1 MSRFSKQENML
12 KIPRAAMVLG
22 IGIMAV
28 AVPVSSQASQE
39 ARRTFEVV
47 SIKSNTSGPGPT
59 MLGPQPGGRFVAT
72 NASARMLL
80 RLAYR
85 PMQDYQILGGPGWIG
100 SDRFDVEAKAN
111 GTLTID
117 ELAGAVQSMLQDRF
131 QLQAHHESRELPI
144 YVLTVGKDGA
154 KLKSVDPPPPRDPNA
169 PAPAPPPPPPPP
181 GGPGSP
187 GNTSF
192 APPPG
197 AMMMGPGMVSASAV
211 SMTQVVTLLSQLLG
225 RPVIDKTNLKGF
237 FDLKL
242 QFAPD
247 SAPGGPLGPGPGP
260 PIAPAAGASDPS
272 GPSIFTAIQ
281 DLGLK
286 LDSTKGPVD
295 VLVIDSVQ
303 KPTEN

>member
-1 MSRFSKQENML
+1 ML
-12 KIPRAAMVLG
+12 RIPQAAVVLG

-28 AVPVSSQASQE
+28 AIPVSSRAPQE

-59 MLGPQPGGRFVAT
+59 MLGPQPGGRFVAM
-72 NASARMLL
+72 NATARMLL

-100 SDRFDVEAKAN
+100 SDRFDIEAKAN

-117 ELAGAVQSMLQDRF
+117 ELAGALQSMLQDRF

-154 KLKSVDPPPPRDPNA
+154 KLKSADPPPPRDPNDPPPA
-169 PAPAPPPPPPPP
+169 PPPAPPPP
-181 GGPGSP
+181 GGVGTP
-187 GNTSF
+187 GNIKF
-192 APPPG
+192 IPPPG
-197 AMMMGPGMVSASAV
+197 AMVMGSGMVSASAV

-247 SAPGGPLGPGPGP
+247 SAPAGPFGPPGPGGP
-260 PIAPAAGASDPS
+260 PIAPAAGASDPA

-295 VLVIDSVQ
+295 VLAIDSVQ

>member
-1 MSRFSKQENML
+1 ML
-12 KIPRAAMVLG
+12 RIPQAAVVLG
-22 IGIMAV
+22 IGIVSV
-28 AVPVSSQASQE
+28 AIPVSSRAPQE
-39 ARRTFEVV
+39 ARRTFEVA
-47 SIKSNTSGPGPT
+47 SIKSNTSGPGPA
-59 MLGPQPGGRFVAT
+59 MLGPQPGGRFVAM
-72 NASARMLL
+72 NATARMLL

-100 SDRFDVEAKAN
+100 SDRFDIEAKAN

-117 ELAGAVQSMLQDRF
+117 ELAGALRSMLQDRF

-154 KLKSVDPPPPRDPNA
+154 KLKSADPPPPRDPNA
-169 PAPAPPPPPPPP
+169 PAPAPPPAPPPP
-181 GGPGSP
+181 GAAGSP
-187 GNTSF
+187 GNINFT
-192 APPPG
+192 PPPG

-211 SMTQVVTLLSQLLG
+211 SMTQFVTLLSQLLG

-247 SAPGGPLGPGPGP
+247 SAPAGPFGPPGPGGP
-260 PIAPAAGASDPS
+260 PIAPAAGASDPA